1 MFPAAVWV
9 EASRV
14 SGGLCRVAMATPA
27 RFRCRCSRPQRP
39 PSGRLLA
46 GFCCCYHPP
55 AFAAARPRSFLLK
68 TTNERL
74 RAQPAC
80 QRQSAAHTF
89 VSSVAYASGAR
100 ARFVCGLCKWRA
112 RRRTIETPPTPSLA
126 RFFLRRRATAG
137 RKTNALSSTPAPGA
151 SGRVGQWQ
159 NTTPSFSFCFHCLA
173 REPR

>member
-100 ARFVCGLCKWRA
+100 ARA
-112 RRRTIETPPTPSLA
+112 
-126 RFFLRRRATAG
+126 
-137 RKTNALSSTPAPGA
+137 SSAAYA
-151 SGRVGQWQ
+151 SGARADAPSKLPQPQVSPDFFFAAAPRRGEKQ
-159 NTTPSFSFCFHCLA
+159 TPFPLLQPQVQAGESGNGKTRRPLSLFVFTV
-173 REPR
+173 